1 MATPPQF
8 DSHVWLL
15 KGLTGSAAG
24 RLELK
29 RDRLRFSTRAG
40 VLFDV
45 PLRDVSGVTYPWYY
59 FGGGMKVRVGET
71 QYRFSFVRPNG
82 AEHAIGRALGE
93 AGNPAALLVA
103 GGKIGDIRSGR
114 ALGRRWRAVFDAVR
128 QEQVW
133 AAPR

>member
-1 MATPPQF
+1 MATPPRF

-114 ALGRRWRAVFDAVR
+114 ALGRRWRAAFDAAR
-128 QEQVW
+128 
-133 AAPR
+133 